1 MEPPLKEI
9 KKREIRELLA
19 QMLAKDPVKRIQVSE
34 IIKDKWVSDC
44 GFDPVELDRSSK
56 DSFESSRIS
65 DSAK

>member
-1 MEPPLKEI
+1 
-9 KKREIRELLA
+9 
-19 QMLAKDPVKRIQVSE
+19 MLEKDPVKRIQVSE